1 MRLFDTSTARTRS
14 LSLGTQLALVFALL
28 TTLLA
33 FLLSLVAESRSRDR
47 LESSVGAS
55 LAELS
60 RQMADKLDRAMW
72 ARYSEVRL
80 LSALDQFRT
89 ERDPA
94 EMRALLDRLQQAIS
108 DFTWVGVA
116 DTDGIVVAATGGIIE
131 GADISALPVYQQGIK
146 GPFIGD
152 VHDAGML
159 AGKLPNPTGEA
170 MRFVDIAVP
179 LIDDSGQATGML
191 AAHLSWEW
199 ARRIEQ
205 SLFRPNQERRG
216 VEVFIVSTNDTV
228 LLGTQ
233 GRLEGKTRDLAR
245 LRASSGR
252 SDNWNVAD
260 WPDGTGY
267 VVGFASANGY
277 LDYPGLGWTVVTRQ
291 PAAIAHRPADELRRT
306 ILLWGLALAVIFALG
321 GWFLAG
327 RIAAPL
333 RQLADGADR
342 IVRRE
347 ATSLPAVQGSVEV
360 RQLSI
365 ALRRLLATLS
375 RKEDALDAMEQLA
388 HNDAL
393 TGLANRVGLEAFLET
408 ALPRARRERRGFAC
422 FAMDLDRFKP
432 VNDTYGHAVGDLLLR
447 AVAVRLRGAVRGGD
461 LMARLGGDEF
471 VAVIEVDPDTDIE
484 ASQVSARLLECF
496 AEPFDIEGRSISV
509 GVSIGSAQWPRDG
522 SEIAEIF
529 RRADEALYR
538 AKRRQHAAQ
547 PSERHR
553 A

>member
-1 MRLFDTSTARTRS
+1 VRLFDTSAARTRS
-14 LSLGTQLALVFALL
+14 LSLGTQLAVAFALL

-33 FLLSLVAESRSRDR
+33 FLLSLVAEHESRERI
-47 LESSVGAS
+47 ESSVGAS

-60 RQMADKLDRAMW
+60 RQMADKLDRSMW
-72 ARYSEVRL
+72 ARYSEVRV
-80 LSALDQFRT
+80 LSALDEFRA

-94 EMRALLDRLQQAIS
+94 EMRALLDRLQQTIS
-108 DFTWVGVA
+108 DFTWMGVTNA
-116 DTDGIVVAATGGIIE
+116 DGIVIAATGGIIE
-131 GADISALPVYQQGIK
+131 GADISALPVHQQGIR

-152 VHDAGML
+152 VHEAGML

-179 LIDDSGQATGML
+179 LIGDDGGTTGVL

-199 ARRIEQ
+199 ARTIEHT
-205 SLFRPNQERRG
+205 LFKPNQERRG
-216 VEVFIVSTNDTV
+216 VEIFIVSKNDTV

-233 GRLEGKTRDLAR
+233 GRLEGRTRDLAR

-252 SDNWNVAD
+252 SDNWNVTD

-267 VVGFASANGY
+267 VVGFASAEGY

-291 PAAIAHRPADELRRT
+291 PAAIARRPADELRRT
-306 ILLWGLALAVIFALG
+306 ILIWGFALAVIFALG
-321 GWFLAG
+321 GWFLAD

-333 RQLADGADR
+333 RQIADGADR
-342 IVRRE
+342 IARRE
-347 ATSLPAVQGSVEV
+347 ATSLPVVQGSVEA

-375 RKEDALDAMEQLA
+375 RKEDALGAMEQLA
-388 HNDAL
+388 HHDSL

-408 ALPRARRERRGFAC
+408 ALPRARREARGLAC

-432 VNDTYGHAVGDLLLR
+432 VHDTYGHAVGDLLLR
-447 AVAVRLRGAVRGGD
+447 AVAVRLRGALRGGD

-471 VAVIEVDPDTDIE
+471 VAVITVDPNTDVE
-484 ASQVSARLLECF
+484 TAQVSARLLDCF
-496 AEPFDIEGRSISV
+496 AEPFDIDEHSISV

-522 SEIAEIF
+522 SEIAEVF

-538 AKRRQHAAQ
+538 VKREQH
-547 PSERHR
+547 ELRH

>member
-1 MRLFDTSTARTRS
+1 MRLFDTSAARTRS
-14 LSLGTQLALVFALL
+14 LSLGTQLALAFALL

-33 FLLSLVAESRSRDR
+33 FLLSLVAENRSRDR
-47 LESSVGAS
+47 LESSVGAG

-60 RQMADKLDRAMW
+60 RQMADKLDRVMW
-72 ARYSEVRL
+72 ARYSEMRL
-80 LSALDQFRT
+80 LSALDQFRM

-94 EMRALLDRLQQAIS
+94 EMRALLDRLRQTIS
-108 DFTWVGVA
+108 DFTWVGVTN
-116 DTDGIVVAATGGIIE
+116 TDGIVVAATGGIIE
-131 GADISALPVYQQGIK
+131 GADISAQPVHQQGIK

-179 LIDDSGQATGML
+179 LIDDGGQATGVL

-199 ARRIEQ
+199 ARTIEQ
-205 SLFRPNQERRG
+205 TLFRPNQERWG
-216 VEVFIVSTNDTV
+216 VEVFIVSPDDTV

-306 ILLWGLALAVIFALG
+306 ILLWGFGLAVIFALG
-321 GWFLAG
+321 GWFLAD

-333 RQLADGADR
+333 RQIADGADR
-342 IVRRE
+342 IARRE
-347 ATSLPAVQGSVEV
+347 ATSLPVVQGSVEA

-375 RKEDALDAMEQLA
+375 RKEDALGAMEQLA
-388 HNDAL
+388 HHDAL
-393 TGLANRVGLEAFLET
+393 TGLTNRVGLEAFLET
-408 ALPRARRERRGFAC
+408 ALPRARREARGLAC
-422 FAMDLDRFKP
+422 FAMDLNRFKP

-447 AVAVRLRGAVRGGD
+447 AVAIRLRGAVRGGD
-461 LMARLGGDEF
+461 LIARLGGDEF
-471 VAVIEVDPDTDIE
+471 VAVIAVDPDTE
-484 ASQVSARLLECF
+484 VETAQVSARLLDCF
-496 AEPFDIEGRSISV
+496 TEPFDIEGRSISV

-522 SEIAEIF
+522 SEIAEVF

-538 AKRRQHAAQ
+538 AKRDGRNRVVSAA
-547 PSERHR
+547 